1 MMIDITWHF
10 LLASESKVKPWEA
23 TTPPSGVDQLQPVR
37 RAKSSN
43 RNRHIPVNPWS
54 ATQRTTLELES
65 GYEHDLVR
73 KLDRLPEVT
82 ALIPQPAEITWID
95 NHASRT
101 HVPDLLSITKD
112 EAVTVWDARPPE
124 KQDEK
129 FKRQVVVS
137 TQACKRFGWRYCVFE
152 GQSTAE
158 RLNHMWL
165 NGFRN
170 PPVWIEPNRTILEQA
185 FNGVKVRTVG
195 ELFALDKGDG
205 EIKSVMWHLLWN
217 GQLRCNL
224 RYRITQMTEIELA
237 GYES

>member
-1 MMIDITWHF
+1 
-10 LLASESKVKPWEA
+10 
-23 TTPPSGVDQLQPVR
+23 
-37 RAKSSN
+37 
-43 RNRHIPVNPWS
+43 
-54 ATQRTTLELES
+54 
-65 GYEHDLVR
+65 
-73 KLDRLPEVT
+73 
-82 ALIPQPAEITWID
+82 
-95 NHASRT
+95 
-101 HVPDLLSITKD
+101 
-112 EAVTVWDARPPE
+112 
-124 KQDEK
+124 
-129 FKRQVVVS
+129 
-137 TQACKRFGWRYCVFE
+137 
-152 GQSTAE
+152 
-158 RLNHMWL
+158 MWL